1 MSDLGFIR
9 EAWQGTVSKVSS
21 GNAHPDRGRWM
32 SPAGVS
38 GLGAEVTSQ
47 PDGKCWGSK
56 QVLGELEYDIY
67 YEVESRCLIGFGG
80 SRLYCSK
87 MTPGFFGLS
96 IWVDRGAICE
106 DVAVSGEAGVWGRP
120 S

>member
-21 GNAHPDRGRWM
+21 GNAHPDPGRWM

-38 GLGAEVTSQ
+38 GLGADVTSQ
-47 PDGKCWGSK
+47 PDGNCWGSK

-67 YEVESRCLIGFGG
+67 
-80 SRLYCSK
+80 
-87 MTPGFFGLS
+87 
-96 IWVDRGAICE
+96 
-106 DVAVSGEAGVWGRP
+106 
-120 S
+120 